1 MPQARVRFPP
11 IADIRVLLR
20 TCNRWE
26 RRDTQP
32 RQMKA
37 LQGWRAFIG
46 EVGVIVLGV
55 LIALVAQQLVE
66 EDLHSRSEV
75 AGFRNVLRDELSI
88 DLGTYQYRAKQEAC
102 ISARLNQLQQL
113 TLGVPGI
120 RFKSAVCG
128 IPVSRTI
135 APASGMGRAPTC
147 WRPFARVPCRIS
159 RRVSTKRQS
168 PARCQRSRQ

>member
-1 MPQARVRFPP
+1 
-11 IADIRVLLR
+11 
-20 TCNRWE
+20 
-26 RRDTQP
+26 
-32 RQMKA
+32 MKA

-147 WRPFARVPCRIS
+147 WRRLRGCPVASAEAYQKAIASALPTIAT
-159 RRVSTKRQS
+159 VSTM
-168 PARCQRSRQ
+168 PARGVTHSREGMS